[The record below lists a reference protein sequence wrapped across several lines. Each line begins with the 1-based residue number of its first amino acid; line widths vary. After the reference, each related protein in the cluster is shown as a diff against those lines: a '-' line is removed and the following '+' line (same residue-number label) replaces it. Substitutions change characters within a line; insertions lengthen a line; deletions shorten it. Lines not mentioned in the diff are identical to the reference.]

1 MLTHD
6 EAAEE
11 RACMDGVRLWFVGIP
26 HPLLH
31 ALPFGGFS
39 PHSAIG
45 PTNEKPRGVSSPL
58 RLQSHEVREIL
69 SRPWG
74 VMHGGAEPR
83 A

>member
-74 VMHGGAEPR
+74 VMGEPR